1 MKKHLILKCR
11 RVEKGKTV
19 KSERFKG
26 FNIED
31 EDFYSKIFL
40 QVIDWVVNSWRKELI
55 NKLIFQQIWIER
67 VWYIRS
73 KLIFGQDST
82 IICLENLCGQG

>member
-1 MKKHLILKCR
+1 MTNQNFTTFAAHFMKKHLILKCR
-11 RVEKGKTV
+11 QVEKGKTV

-40 QVIDWVVNSWRKELI
+40 QVIDRVGNS
-55 NKLIFQQIWIER
+55 
-67 VWYIRS
+67 
-73 KLIFGQDST
+73 
-82 IICLENLCGQG
+82 

>member
-1 MKKHLILKCR
+1 MPSGR
-11 RVEKGKTV
+11 KGEDSQVGKV
-19 KSERFKG
+19 QR

-40 QVIDWVVNSWRKELI
+40 QVIDRVVNSWSKELQ
-55 NKLIFQQIWIER
+55 NKLILQQIWIER

-73 KLIFGQDST
+73 KLIFGQHSA
-82 IICLENLCGQG
+82 IICLENLCGHG